1 MFSPWFGEVSE
12 VHLCDQTP
20 ADSAVVA
27 VLQQKPL
34 LSAVGLVTLRPIS
47 AHPQV
52 ELHKLRP
59 LCVQIPADQLPQPSL
74 MTNDS
79 YTASET

>member
-1 MFSPWFGEVSE
+1 MYSPWFGEVSE

-20 ADSAVVA
+20 ADSTIIA

-34 LSAVGLVTLRPIS
+34 LPAVGLVTLRPVS

-59 LCVQIPADQLPQPSL
+59 LRVQIPADQLPQSSL
-74 MTNDS
+74 LTSES
-79 YTASET
+79 YSL